1 MHGWIQG
8 SGLKKKKLMFEKEKE
23 SIEITGEI
31 AEDIYLEKKYSR
43 SSLYKDALK
52 RLRRNKL
59 AMLGLA
65 IVIALILIALFA
77 PLLAP
82 YDPIARIKAD
92 SSLAPSSVHLFGTDL
107 LGRDILSRVIYG
119 SRISIEVGIIAV
131 GISVIIGLFLG
142 ALSGYFGNIPDT
154 VIMRIADIF
163 FAFPYILGAIAIMTV
178 LGPGVINIFIAI
190 GILGWAS
197 FARIF
202 RSSILTIKN
211 KEYIEAA
218 RALGASNYRIITKHI
233 FPNAFAPI
241 IVYATMNV
249 GTAIIVE
256 AALSFLGL
264 GVQPPTAAWGK
275 MLAESL
281 DYIDIAPW
289 MMVFPGLAIV
299 ITVLGFVLL
308 GDGLRDAFDPKL
320 R

>member
-1 MHGWIQG
+1 VENI
-8 SGLKKKKLMFEKEKE
+8 S
-23 SIEITGEI
+23 EIDELTI
-31 AEDIYLEKKYSR
+31 EKKYSR
-43 SSLYKDALK
+43 SSLYKDAWR

-65 IVIALILIALFA
+65 IVIILILIAIFA
-77 PLLAP
+77 PLIAP
-82 YDPIARIKAD
+82 YDPIERIKKD
-92 SSLAPSSVHLFGTDL
+92 SSLSPGKAYFFGTDL
-107 LGRDILSRVIYG
+107 LGRDIFSRVIYG
-119 SRISIEVGIIAV
+119 SRISIEVGIVAV
-131 GISVIIGLFLG
+131 GISVVIGLFFG
-142 ALSGYFGNIPDT
+142 ALSGYFGGISDI
-154 VIMRIADIF
+154 VIMRMADIF

-178 LGPGVINIFIAI
+178 LGPGIVNIFIAI

-202 RSSILTIKN
+202 RGSILSIKN

-218 RALGASNYRIITKHI
+218 RALGANNYRIITKHI
-233 FPNAFAPI
+233 FPNSMAPI

-249 GTAIIVE
+249 GVAIIVE

-264 GVQPPTAAWGK
+264 GVQPPTPSWGK

-289 MMVFPGLAIV
+289 MMLFPGLAIV

-320 R
+320 K

>member
-1 MHGWIQG
+1 MD
-8 SGLKKKKLMFEKEKE
+8 SRDKKEEKEN
-23 SIEITGEI
+23 IGITEGMV
-31 AEDIYLEKKYSR
+31 EDIYPEKKYSR

-52 RLRRNKL
+52 RLKRNKL
-59 AMLGLA
+59 AMLGLT
-65 IVIALILIALFA
+65 IVIALILIAIFA

-82 YDPIARIKAD
+82 YDPIARIKED
-92 SSLAPSSVHLFGTDL
+92 SSLAPSSIHLFGTDL
-107 LGRDILSRVIYG
+107 LGRDIFSRVIYG
-119 SRISIEVGIIAV
+119 SRISIAVGIIAV
-131 GISVIIGLFLG
+131 GISVIIGLFFG

-178 LGPGVINIFIAI
+178 LGPGIINIFITI

-218 RALGASNYRIITKHI
+218 KALGASNYRIITKHI
-233 FPNAFAPI
+233 LPNAFTPI
-241 IVYATMNV
+241 IVYATMNI
-249 GTAIIVE
+249 GTAIIIE

-264 GVQPPTAAWGK
+264 GVQPPTAAWGR

-281 DYIDIAPW
+281 DYIDTAPW

-299 ITVLGFVLL
+299 ITVFGFVLL

>member
-1 MHGWIQG
+1 MKEEEKQKPVEINGEVEQG
-8 SGLKKKKLMFEKEKE
+8 EVTVEL
-23 SIEITGEI
+23 
-31 AEDIYLEKKYSR
+31 AEDFFMERKYVR
-43 SSLYKDALK
+43 TSLAKDAWK
-52 RLRRNKL
+52 RLVKNKL
-59 AMLGLA
+59 AMLGLS
-65 IVIALILIALFA
+65 IVILLILIAIFA

-82 YDPIARIKAD
+82 YDPIIRIKEE
-92 SSLAPSSVHLFGTDL
+92 SLAGPSSAHLFGTDI

-119 SRISIEVGIIAV
+119 SRVSIEVGIIAV
-131 GISVIIGLFLG
+131 GISVILGLTMG
-142 ALSGYFGNIPDT
+142 ALSGYFGSVPDI

-178 LGPGVINIFIAI
+178 LGPGIVNIFIAI

-202 RSSILTIKN
+202 RGSILSIKN

-218 RALGASNYRIITKHI
+218 RALGASNFRIITKHI

-256 AALSFLGL
+256 AALSFLGI
-264 GVQPPTAAWGK
+264 GVQPPTPAWGK

-281 DYIDIAPW
+281 DYIDTAPW
-289 MMVFPGLAIV
+289 MMIFPGFAIL

-308 GDGLRDAFDPKL
+308 GDGMRDAFDPKMK
-320 R
+320 

>member
-1 MHGWIQG
+1 MD
-8 SGLKKKKLMFEKEKE
+8 SRDKRKENVGM
-23 SIEITGEI
+23 TGEI
-31 AEDIYLEKKYSR
+31 AEDIYLEKKYSS

-52 RLRRNKL
+52 RFKKNKL
-59 AMLGLA
+59 AMLGLS
-65 IVIALILIALFA
+65 IVILLILVALFA

-82 YDPIARIKAD
+82 YDPIARIKED
-92 SSLAPSSVHLFGTDL
+92 SSLSPNRVHLFGTDL

-142 ALSGYFGNIPDT
+142 ALSGYFGNIPDV

>member
-1 MHGWIQG
+1 MD
-8 SGLKKKKLMFEKEKE
+8 SFEK
-23 SIEITGEI
+23 IEEL
-31 AEDIYLEKKYSR
+31 EPEKKYSR
-43 SSLYKDALK
+43 TSLYKDAWK
-52 RLRRNKL
+52 RLKRNKL
-59 AMLGLA
+59 AMVGLA
-65 IVIALILIALFA
+65 IVIFLILVAILA
-77 PLLAP
+77 PIISP
-82 YDPIARIKAD
+82 YDPNIRIKAD
-92 SSLAPSSVHLFGTDL
+92 SSLGPSITHFFGTDL
-107 LGRDILSRVIYG
+107 LGRDIFSRVIYG
-119 SRISIEVGIIAV
+119 SRVSIEVGIIAV

-163 FAFPYILGAIAIMTV
+163 FAFPYILGAIVIMTV
-178 LGPGVINIFIAI
+178 LGPGIVNIFIAI

-202 RSSILTIKN
+202 RGSILTIKN

-218 RALGASNYRIITKHI
+218 RALGASNFRIITKHI

-256 AALSFLGL
+256 AALSFLGI
-264 GVQPPTAAWGK
+264 GVQPPTPAWGK
-275 MLAESL
+275 MLADSL
-281 DYIDIAPW
+281 EYIDTAPW
-289 MMVFPGLAIV
+289 LMFFPGLAIL

-320 R
+320 K

>member
-1 MHGWIQG
+1 VKKMVLPDSRNGKIETPNG
-8 SGLKKKKLMFEKEKE
+8 SPGYE
-23 SIEITGEI
+23 
-31 AEDIYLEKKYSR
+31 EDFLLEKKYSR
-43 SSLYKDALK
+43 TSLYKDAWK
-52 RLRRNKL
+52 RLKRNKL
-59 AMLGLA
+59 AMIGLG
-65 IVIALILIALFA
+65 IVIFLILIAMLA
-77 PLLAP
+77 PVISP
-82 YDPIARIKAD
+82 YDPILRIKED
-92 SSLAPSSVHLFGTDL
+92 SGLGPSSIHWFGTDI
-107 LGRDILSRVIYG
+107 LGRDIFSRVIYG
-119 SRISIEVGIIAV
+119 SRISLEVGVIAV
-131 GISVIIGLFLG
+131 GISLIIGLFLG
-142 ALSGYFGNIPDT
+142 ALSGYFGNVSDI

-178 LGPGVINIFIAI
+178 LGPGIVNIFIAI

-202 RSSILTIKN
+202 RGSILSIKN

-218 RALGASNYRIITKHI
+218 RALGASKYRIITRHI

-256 AALSFLGL
+256 AALSFLGI
-264 GVQPPTAAWGK
+264 GVQPPTPAWGK

-281 DYIDIAPW
+281 EYIDTAPW
-289 MMVFPGLAIV
+289 LMVFPGLAIL

-320 R
+320 KQ

>member
-1 MHGWIQG
+1 MYPDNKVEQDNNNKVIT
-8 SGLKKKKLMFEKEKE
+8 
-23 SIEITGEI
+23 EIVPEI
-31 AEDIYLEKKYSR
+31 KYTR
-43 SSLYKDALK
+43 SSLYKDAWK
-52 RLRRNKL
+52 RLKKNKL
-59 AMLGLA
+59 AMVGLG
-65 IVIALILIALFA
+65 IVIMLILIAIFSSLI
-77 PLLAP
+77 AP
-82 YDPIARIKAD
+82 YNPIARVKEE
-92 SSLAPSSVHLFGTDL
+92 SSLSPGRAHIFGTDL
-107 LGRDILSRVIYG
+107 LGRDIFSRVIYG
-119 SRISIEVGIIAV
+119 SRISIMVGVVAV

-142 ALSGYFGNIPDT
+142 ALSGYFGNVSDAF
-154 VIMRIADIF
+154 IMRIADIF

-178 LGPGVINIFIAI
+178 LGPGIVNIFIAI
-190 GILGWAS
+190 GILGWAA

-202 RSSILTIKN
+202 RSSILSIKN

-218 RALGASNYRIITKHI
+218 RALGASNYRIITRHI

-241 IVYATMNV
+241 IVYATMNI

-264 GVQPPTAAWGK
+264 GVQPPTPAWGK

-289 MMVFPGLAIV
+289 MMLFPGLAIV

-308 GDGLRDAFDPKL
+308 GDGLRDAFDPRL

>member
-1 MHGWIQG
+1 MEEEKQ
-8 SGLKKKKLMFEKEKE
+8 KKP
-23 SIEITGEI
+23 EIDSHVEEGEVTVEL
-31 AEDIYLEKKYSR
+31 AEDFFMERKYTR
-43 SSLYKDALK
+43 TSLYKDAWK

-65 IVIALILIALFA
+65 IVIILILIAIFA

-82 YDPIARIKAD
+82 NDPIERVKEDSLLKPNKAYW
-92 SSLAPSSVHLFGTDL
+92 FGTDI
-107 LGRDILSRVIYG
+107 LGRDILSRVVYG
-119 SRISIEVGIIAV
+119 SRISIEVGVVAV
-131 GISVIIGLFLG
+131 GISVVIGLVLG
-142 ALSGYFGNIPDT
+142 AISGYFGNIPDT
-154 VIMRIADIF
+154 IIMRIADIF

-178 LGPGVINIFIAI
+178 LGQGIINIFIAI

-202 RSSILTIKN
+202 RGSILSIKN

-218 RALGASNYRIITKHI
+218 RALGASNSRIIVKHI

-256 AALSFLGL
+256 AALSFLGI
-264 GVQPPTAAWGK
+264 GVQPPTPAWGK
-275 MLAESL
+275 MLAESM

-289 MMVFPGLAIV
+289 MMIFPGLAIL

-308 GDGLRDAFDPKL
+308 GDGLRDAFDPKMK
-320 R
+320 

>member
-1 MHGWIQG
+1 MAA
-8 SGLKKKKLMFEKEKE
+8 LKELETVEK
-23 SIEITGEI
+23 IETG
-31 AEDIYLEKKYSR
+31 KRYSR
-43 SSLYKDALK
+43 SSLYKDAWK
-52 RLRRNKL
+52 RLRKNKL
-59 AMLGLA
+59 AMLGLS
-65 IVIALILIALFA
+65 IVILLILIAIFA
-77 PLLAP
+77 PFISP
-82 YDPIARIKAD
+82 YDPITRIKED
-92 SSLAPSSVHLFGTDL
+92 SSLGPSINHLFGTDL
-107 LGRDILSRVIYG
+107 RGRDIFSRVIFG

-131 GISVIIGLFLG
+131 GISVIIGLFFG

-154 VIMRIADIF
+154 IIMRIADIF

-241 IVYATMNV
+241 IVYGTMNA

-264 GVQPPTAAWGK
+264 GVQPPTPSWGK

-281 DYIDIAPW
+281 DYIDITPW

-320 R
+320 K

>member
-8 SGLKKKKLMFEKEKE
+8 SGSKEKKLMFEKKKD
-23 SIEITGEI
+23 SIGITGELV
-31 AEDIYLEKKYSR
+31 EDIYLEKKYLR

-52 RLRRNKL
+52 RLKRNKL

-65 IVIALILIALFA
+65 IVIALMLIAIFA

-107 LGRDILSRVIYG
+107 LGRDIFSRVIYG

-131 GISVIIGLFLG
+131 GISVIIGLFFG

-154 VIMRIADIF
+154 IIMRIADIF

-202 RSSILTIKN
+202 RGSILTIKN

-289 MMVFPGLAIV
+289 MMIFPGLAIV